1 MGRWNDQY
9 AGHQIHKTLETLK
22 SSLDREDIPLDQP
35 EISDAINRLKQIR
48 SHISNGLDRLNPE
61 ITPLSVLNTIN
72 DPLIRT
78 LNEVGNYFNNHNYQH
93 LINANNHIDAALIA
107 TSQLP
112 YIRLRKEASSLSEA
126 ITHYR
131 SSTENIIS
139 DLMEKK
145 NKIFSEY
152 ESVNKH
158 SKEVDQRVSE
168 LSASIDQQKIRLDS
182 IISDY
187 QRQFSDSEGKRRE
200 QFTSQLTNQLNEFTN
215 TQKEIGG
222 KAKEFFDNKR
232 KEADSILETFSN
244 SAKEIIATLEEK
256 RKQASDLVQ
265 VIGNIGVTGNFNKIA
280 NQERRAANILRII
293 ALILMA
299 GIFGVVFSIVFLTVK
314 EGIDWRLILFRMSAA
329 LVLGFPA
336 WYAAHESS
344 IHRKNEIRN
353 RKIELE
359 LASIDPYLEKLP
371 DNIKQE
377 LKSKLTERFFGR
389 KDDIDIKEED
399 LPKGIIE
406 IIKLFIQKIPSK

>member
-1 MGRWNDQY
+1 MGRWDGQY
-9 AGHQIHKTLETLK
+9 AGHQIHKTIETLK

-35 EISDAINRLKQIR
+35 EISDAINRLKQIG
-48 SHISNGLDRLNPE
+48 SHISNALERLNPE
-61 ITPLSVLNTIN
+61 IAPLSVLNAIN

-78 LNEVGNYFNNHNYQH
+78 QNELNAYFNNHNTQH
-93 LINANNHIDAALIA
+93 LINANNNIDTAIIA

-112 YIRLRKEASSLSEA
+112 YLRLRKETSSLSEA
-126 ITHYR
+126 VTLYR
-131 SSTENIIS
+131 SSTEKIIS

-145 NKIFSEY
+145 NQIFSDY
-152 ESVNKH
+152 KSVSKH
-158 SKEVDQRVSE
+158 SNEVDQKLSE
-168 LSASIDQQKIRLDS
+168 LSSSIDQQKLRLDS

-200 QFTSQLTNQLNEFTN
+200 QFVNQLTDQLNGFTN
-215 TQKEIGG
+215 TQKEIDG
-222 KAKEFFDNKR
+222 KVKDFFDKQ
-232 KEADSILETFSN
+232 KTEANGILETFSKD
-244 SAKEIIATLEEK
+244 AKEIIATLEEK

-280 NQERRAANILRII
+280 NQERKTANILRII
-293 ALILMA
+293 ALLLML
-299 GIFGVVFSIVFLTVK
+299 GIFGIVFLIVFITIK
-314 EGIDWRLILFRMSAA
+314 EGVDWRLILFRMSAA
-329 LVLGFPA
+329 IVLGFPA

-371 DNIKQE
+371 DDIKQG
-377 LKSKLTERFFGR
+377 LKSKLTERFFGQ
-389 KDDIDIKEED
+389 KDNMEIKEDD

-406 IIKLFIQKIPSK
+406 IIKLVIQKIPSK